1 MADKTGSNTMDG
13 PLGRL
18 KAEAGSLAGAMAGRA
33 MESVVNRVEG
43 STGRL
48 KEYADNGGGPGLK
61 AALTGA
67 SKVAEG
73 KSGSRALLS
82 AGTSAAKQAVGG
94 LVGGR
99 KGGGG
104 GGGGNNLKVTNIVES
119 IDIGAPRRL
128 VYDQWTE
135 FTAFPTFMKKVE
147 KVEQAEDAM
156 LNWQAQIL
164 WSHRGWESTIQQ
176 QLPDRRIVWTS
187 KGQKGHVDGTITFH
201 ELGPDLTRILVVL
214 EYYPQGF
221 FEQTGNLWRA
231 PGRRVRLELKHF
243 RRHVMRQAV
252 LQPDEVEGWR
262 GVIEDGEV
270 VKDHDTALQEERE
283 QAPDDEAEYAED
295 EYAGDEY
302 DDEYDDETGDEDDA
316 GADDA
321 ENYDDTEAYDEPED
335 YDEDQADEDQAD
347 EDQADDAEPAETR
360 RRPRRR
366 RVTAR

>member
-1 MADKTGSNTMDG
+1 MMADKTGSNTLDG

-18 KAEAGSLAGAMAGRA
+18 KAEAGSLAAAMAGRA
-33 MESVVNRVEG
+33 MESVVNRVDG
-43 STGRL
+43 STSRL

-67 SKVAEG
+67 SKLAEG
-73 KSGSRALLS
+73 KSGSRAMLS
-82 AGTSAAKQAVGG
+82 AGAGAAKQAVGG
-94 LVGGR
+94 MFGKGNG

-104 GGGGNNLKVTNIVES
+104 GGGGNNLKVTNIVET

-135 FTAFPTFMKKVE
+135 FTNFPTFMKKVE
-147 KVEQAEDAM
+147 RVEQAEDAT

-201 ELGPDLTRILVVL
+201 ELGPELTRILVVL

-221 FEQTGNLWRA
+221 VEQTGNIWRA

-243 RRHVMRQAV
+243 RRHVMRQTV

-270 VKDHDTALQEERE
+270 VKDHETALQEERE
-283 QAPDDEAEYAED
+283 QAPDDEDAGDEYPQDEYAED
-295 EYAGDEY
+295 EYDGEAS
-302 DDEYDDETGDEDDA
+302 DEDDA
-316 GADDA
+316 GAD
-321 ENYDDTEAYDEPED
+321 EED
-335 YDEDQADEDQAD
+335 YDETEASDQEDGYDEDEDGYD
-347 EDQADDAEPAETR
+347 EDEPDDAEPAEARSRRTR
-360 RRPRRR
+360 RRA
-366 RVTAR
+366 TAR

>member
-1 MADKTGSNTMDG
+1 MADKTGGSALDG

-18 KAEAGSLAGAMAGRA
+18 KAEAGNLAGAMAGRA

-43 STGRL
+43 SAGRL
-48 KEYADNGGGPGLK
+48 KEYADNGGGPGLT
-61 AALTGA
+61 AALAGA

-73 KSGSRALLS
+73 KSGSRAMLS
-82 AGTSAAKQAVGG
+82 VGTSAAKQAVGG
-94 LVGGR
+94 LFGGR

-135 FTAFPTFMKKVE
+135 FTSFPNFMKKVE
-147 KVEQAEDAM
+147 RVEQSEDAK
-156 LNWQAQIL
+156 LDWQAQIL

-187 KGQKGHVDGTITFH
+187 KGQKGHVDGTVTFH
-201 ELGPDLTRILVVL
+201 ELGPELTRILVVL

-231 PGRRVRLELKHF
+231 AGRRVRLELKHF

-252 LQPDEVEGWR
+252 LQPDDVEGWR

-270 VKDHDTALQEERE
+270 VKDHEAALQEERE
-283 QAPDDEAEYAED
+283 QAPDDEDEYGDDYAED
-295 EYAGDEY
+295 EYPEDEY
-302 DDEYDDETGDEDDA
+302 DRETGDEDDA
-316 GADDA
+316 GDDV
-321 ENYDDTEAYDEPED
+321 EDIEDYDDTDGYEEPED
-335 YDEDQADEDQAD
+335 YDDDQADE
-347 EDQADDAEPAETR
+347 AEPTEAR
-360 RRPRRR
+360 SRPRRR